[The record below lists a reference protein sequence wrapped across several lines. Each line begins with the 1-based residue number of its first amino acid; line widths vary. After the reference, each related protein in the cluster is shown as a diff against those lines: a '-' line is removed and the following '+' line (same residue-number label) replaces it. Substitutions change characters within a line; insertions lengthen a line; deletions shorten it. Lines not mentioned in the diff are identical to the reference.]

1 MSKKDQPYSQL
12 QGVAALLEQTTS
24 SQDGETEKATKNQ
37 ISIEL
42 IQTPANQPRRYFDPE
57 KLESLTKSIKAH
69 GVIEPLLVRPKD
81 GKYELVAGERRLRAS
96 KQAGLSEIPVIIRE
110 LDDTKTSQIRLIEN
124 LQREDL
130 NPLEETEGILEL
142 LSIELDQPVSEA
154 ISTLH
159 RMQNE
164 AKGKVTQNV
173 LGNEKESVEKVFT
186 SLGTIGW
193 QSFVTSRLPLLKLP
207 EDVLEVLRQGRLEYT
222 KAVAIAKLKDKEK
235 REKLLAE
242 VLEKNLS
249 LKEIKEKIEALKPT
263 KEPKEPSL
271 KERVD
276 DTFRRLKKSKALDDE
291 KKKKSIEKLLSQM
304 EALMK

>member
-1 MSKKDQPYSQL
+1 
-12 QGVAALLEQTTS
+12 
-24 SQDGETEKATKNQ
+24 
-37 ISIEL
+37 
-42 IQTPANQPRRYFDPE
+42 
-57 KLESLTKSIKAH
+57 
-69 GVIEPLLVRPKD
+69 
-81 GKYELVAGERRLRAS
+81 
-96 KQAGLSEIPVIIRE
+96 
-110 LDDTKTSQIRLIEN
+110 
-124 LQREDL
+124 
-130 NPLEETEGILEL
+130 
-142 LSIELDQPVSEA
+142 
-154 ISTLH
+154 
-159 RMQNE
+159 MQNE

>member
-57 KLESLTKSIKAH
+57 KLESLTKSINAH

-96 KQAGLSEIPVIIRE
+96 KQAGLSEVPVIIRD
-110 LDDTKTSQIRLIEN
+110 LDDTKTSQIRLVEN

-142 LSIELDQPVSEA
+142 LSIELNQPVLEA
-154 ISTLH
+154 ISILH

-173 LGNEKESVEKVFT
+173 LGNEKQSVEKVFT

-222 KAVAIAKLKDKEK
+222 KAIAIAKIKDKEQ
-235 REKLLAE
+235 REQLLAE

-249 LKEIKEKIEALKPT
+249 LKEIKERIEALKPA
-263 KEPKEPSL
+263 KDPEKLSL
-271 KERVD
+271 KQRVD

-291 KKKKSIEKLLSQM
+291 KKKKSIEKLLTQM